1 MGLFDSILGIVCSGV
16 SKMLEFSVVFACAV
30 LEMESH
36 KVIQFPGPFVI
47 CDMDLF
53 V

>member
-30 LEMESH
+30 LGMESH

-47 CDMDLF
+47 CDMDSF